1 MSEEILIKDVM
12 SKPVTIAKSAAI
24 TEALDKML
32 EEGIDPLI
40 VKNNGSVMGT
50 ISRKAIAEALGS
62 SKLALKKPSGIAP
75 TKIHVAKK
83 TDEDFTSVY
92 LDQNAEILIPLL
104 QEYKIV
110 VVLDQEHNLIGQVSA
125 HDLLKVM
132 QPKTTIENILQ
143 TAYTIRSDER
153 VVHLR
158 RRMIDENITKFVV
171 ADNGEILGI
180 VTETDV
186 ARSMK
191 AFREVV
197 EDKYQDHRIRNLL
210 VKDILTSPIITVE
223 ISADIKEAIDL
234 IVLKNISSIPVMKDG
249 KITGLLTK
257 QALISGL

>member
-1 MSEEILIKDVM
+1 
-12 SKPVTIAKSAAI
+12 
-24 TEALDKML
+24 
-32 EEGIDPLI
+32 
-40 VKNNGSVMGT
+40 
-50 ISRKAIAEALGS
+50 
-62 SKLALKKPSGIAP
+62 
-75 TKIHVAKK
+75 
-83 TDEDFTSVY
+83 
-92 LDQNAEILIPLL
+92 
-104 QEYKIV
+104 
-110 VVLDQEHNLIGQVSA
+110 
-125 HDLLKVM
+125 M

>member
-125 HDLLKVM
+125 H
-132 QPKTTIENILQ
+132 
-143 TAYTIRSDER
+143 
-153 VVHLR
+153 
-158 RRMIDENITKFVV
+158 F
-171 ADNGEILGI
+171 
-180 VTETDV
+180 
-186 ARSMK
+186 
-191 AFREVV
+191 
-197 EDKYQDHRIRNLL
+197 
-210 VKDILTSPIITVE
+210 
-223 ISADIKEAIDL
+223 
-234 IVLKNISSIPVMKDG
+234 
-249 KITGLLTK
+249 
-257 QALISGL
+257 